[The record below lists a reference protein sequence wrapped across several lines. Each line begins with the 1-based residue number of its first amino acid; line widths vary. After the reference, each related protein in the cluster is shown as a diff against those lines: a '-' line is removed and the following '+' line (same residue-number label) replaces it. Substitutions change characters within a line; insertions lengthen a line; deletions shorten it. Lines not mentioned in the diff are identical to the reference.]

1 MANKLYVSP
10 SPDGW
15 HNLGTDEYF
24 IENLSPDDML
34 LYFYTNHNAVI
45 IGRGQNPWSECN
57 LAAMERDDVQ
67 LVRRISGGG
76 AVFHDSGN
84 LNFSFIAGENIY
96 NLERQLGLILSAVRA
111 LGIPCEFSGRND
123 LLADGRKFSG
133 NAFCQRGNIRQ
144 HHGTLLISADLGRLQ
159 NYLTVDPRKLQAKGA
174 KSVRSRVC
182 NLNEFVPE
190 LDSETM
196 LAALKDAFRR
206 EYGEYTELE
215 APDAALTAPYIRKHA
230 SAEWRL
236 GKTPRFDLEIENR
249 FIWGNVQLL
258 LTLRQ
263 GRVDEIDVYTDS
275 IDVGLAPEIRSRLLG
290 VEFSSRS
297 MADALFASDNDLI
310 RQVGQFVLE
319 QRL

>member
-45 IGRGQNPWSECN
+45 IGRSQNPWSECN
-57 LAAMERDDVQ
+57 LSAMERDGVQ

-96 NLERQLGLILSAVRA
+96 NLERQLGMILSAVRA

-206 EYGEYTELE
+206 EYGDYTELE

-275 IDVGLAPEIRSRLLG
+275 IDVSIAPEIRTRLLG
-290 VEFSSRS
+290 MEFSSRS
-297 MADALFASDNDLI
+297 MADALFASGNELI

-319 QRL
+319 QGL

>member
-45 IGRGQNPWSECN
+45 IGRSQNPWSECN
-57 LAAMERDDVQ
+57 LSAMERDGVQ

-96 NLERQLGLILSAVRA
+96 NLERQLGMILSAVRA

-206 EYGEYTELE
+206 EYGDYTELE

-230 SAEWRL
+230 SAEWLL

-258 LTLRQ
+258 LVLRQ

-275 IDVGLAPEIRSRLLG
+275 IDVSLAPEIRTRLLG

-297 MADALFASDNDLI
+297 MADALFASDNELI

-319 QRL
+319 QGL